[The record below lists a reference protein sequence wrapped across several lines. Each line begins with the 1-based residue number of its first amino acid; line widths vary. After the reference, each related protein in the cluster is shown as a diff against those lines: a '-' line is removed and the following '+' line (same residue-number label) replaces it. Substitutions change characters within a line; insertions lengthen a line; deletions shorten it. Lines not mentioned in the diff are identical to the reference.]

1 MPPAPVGGM
10 TNTTNPTAARPFVAF
25 EIALQVIA
33 SLRPVVPVIR
43 RENAELA
50 RQNVGA
56 ASSVAANLA
65 EGSGREGADRR
76 RFYRIAA
83 GSAQETRAHLRVA
96 ITWGWV
102 QPKDVE
108 RTVALLDRQV
118 AVLWRLTH

>member
-1 MPPAPVGGM
+1 MPPAPKVGM

-33 SLRPVVPVIR
+33 SLKPIVVVIR
-43 RENAELA
+43 RENGELA
-50 RQNVGA
+50 RQIVA
-56 ASSVAANLA
+56 SASSVAANLA

-83 GSAQETRAHLRVA
+83 GSAQETRAHVRVA
-96 ITWGWV
+96 LTWGWV
-102 QPKDVE
+102 EAKDVE